1 MRQDTPTRRLAALA
15 GGHWRRFLLAVLAMA
30 VFAVTEG
37 GFAFAVE
44 WLTGLLDDPLDD
56 PSGPWGKWLP
66 AGILALFVVRGIAGF
81 VSTWQLGWIGRSVVG
96 RMREMLFERFLR
108 MPVRSME
115 QRPRAELL
123 SRMLYD
129 AEQVADAAST
139 VITTIVRD
147 SLTVLVLVAYMVYAS
162 AGLSAVVFVVAPLI
176 ALTARALST
185 HFRRYSARIQENMGE
200 VSRITDE
207 ALRGHRIIKVFGG
220 AARER
225 ERFAG
230 ANETNKRLHLK
241 LVMARAGGDGL
252 TMLLA
257 AVGVA
262 SVAWFVAQYSA
273 AEGLEARKF
282 AGFMTAM
289 VLLMTPLKHLTNVNA
304 ALQRGLAAATSVFG
318 LLDSPADSDKAGGA
332 PGAPRDLPARATGH
346 LEFVDVAF
354 SYEPGGAAA
363 LRDVSLEIKP
373 GQRVAI
379 VGRSGSGKSTLV
391 SLIPRFFEPDSGK
404 LLLDGRPLADWP
416 LPALR
421 EQIALVTQDVML
433 FNDTLANNIA
443 YGALADAEPQA
454 VEAAARAAHVMEFVE
469 KRRDGLHALVGE
481 GGISLSGG
489 ERQRVA
495 IARALLK
502 DAPVLI
508 LDEATSALDSRSES
522 HVQDALDRL
531 MRGRTT
537 LVIAHRLS
545 TIEHADRIVVLERG
559 RIVESGPHAELLA
572 RGGQYASLYRLQFRG
587 HSPHSPHAD

>member
-1 MRQDTPTRRLAALA
+1 MQRDTPTRRLAALA
-15 GGHWRRFLLAVLAMA
+15 VPHWRGFLLAVLAMA
-30 VFAVTEG
+30 VFAATEV

-44 WLTGLLDDPLDD
+44 RLTGLLKDAA
-56 PSGPWGKWLP
+56 GPWARWLP
-66 AGILALFVVRGIAGF
+66 LGVLGLFVVRGISGF
-81 VSTWQLGWIGRSVVG
+81 LSAYQLGRIGRSVVG
-96 RMREMLFERFLR
+96 RLRELLFERFLR
-108 MPVRSME
+108 MPVRSVE

-147 SLTVLVLVAYMVYAS
+147 SLTVLGLVAYMVYAS

-176 ALTARALST
+176 ALTARALSR
-185 HFRRYSARIQENMGE
+185 HFRRYSTRIQENMGQ

-220 AARER
+220 TVREAQ
-225 ERFAG
+225 RFAR
-230 ANETNKRLHLK
+230 ANEANKRLHLK

-257 AVGVA
+257 AFGVA

-273 AEGLEARKF
+273 ADGLQVEKF
-282 AGFMTAM
+282 TGFIAAM
-289 VLLMTPLKHLTNVNA
+289 LLLMSPLKHLTNVNA
-304 ALQRGLAAATSVFG
+304 SLQRGLAAATSVFG
-318 LLDSPADSDKAGGA
+318 LLDSEIESDLSTVPPKN
-332 PGAPRDLPARATGH
+332 LPARAKGD
-346 LEFVDVAF
+346 LRFARVSF
-354 SYEPGGAAA
+354 SYEPDGAAA
-363 LRDVSLEIKP
+363 LREIDLEIAP
-373 GQRVAI
+373 GERVAI

-391 SLIPRFFEPDSGK
+391 SLIPRFFEPDAGEIR
-404 LLLDGRPLADWP
+404 LDGRPLADWP
-416 LPALR
+416 LLALR

-443 YGALADAEPQA
+443 YGALSTADAKA

-469 KRRDGLHALVGE
+469 FRREGLNAMVGE
-481 GGISLSGG
+481 GGVSLSGG

-545 TIEHADRIVVLERG
+545 TVEHADRIVVLEQG
-559 RIVESGPHAELLA
+559 RIVESGAHAELLA
-572 RGGQYASLYRLQFRG
+572 RDGHYASLYRLQFRNNDRN
-587 HSPHSPHAD
+587 ADQGA